1 MKKDIPINLI
11 VDANIL
17 FSFFKTDSLRR
28 DLIEK
33 LPNLGYKLIS
43 PDFVMEELLKEK
55 DKIMKFAKINEI
67 GFLFLFSLIERKI
80 ETIPWKEY
88 EKWMEKA
95 KKIVPHKKDIPYFAL
110 ALSLNAAIWSDE
122 KAFKKQNKVKIFSTE
137 ELKKSLY
144 E

>member
-95 KKIVPHKKDIPYFAL
+95 KKIVPHIKDTPYFAL